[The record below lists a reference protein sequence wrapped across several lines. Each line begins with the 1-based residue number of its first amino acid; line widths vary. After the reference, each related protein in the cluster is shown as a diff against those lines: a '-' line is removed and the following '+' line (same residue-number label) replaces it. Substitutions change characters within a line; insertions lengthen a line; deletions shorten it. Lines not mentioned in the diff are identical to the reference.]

1 MTFQGRNIKKHFK
14 QSSPSVA
21 EKAQNLEEDDE
32 ESEEDSSS
40 ESEGENSE
48 DSSGES
54 SDDCEDG

>member
-32 ESEEDSSS
+32 ES
-40 ESEGENSE
+40 GPVVLPLPVPNN
-48 DSSGES
+48 GK
-54 SDDCEDG
+54 